1 MLTEELV
8 PLLNERAGLPQGT
21 ELALFEEIKPN
32 LVERLAD
39 LDRPLEKVSLPL
51 SMLVLN
57 YLLTQAKKKSHAYM
71 HSHFE
76 VRSVAVTLSFI

>member
-1 MLTEELV
+1 M
-8 PLLNERAGLPQGT
+8 PLLNVRAGLPQGT

-51 SMLVLN
+51 CILMLN
-57 YLLTQAKKKSHAYM
+57 YVKGYQTCANVKLAALGDQM
-71 HSHFE
+71 FQE
-76 VRSVAVTLSFI
+76 

>member
-8 PLLNERAGLPQGT
+8 PLLNVRAGLPQGT

-51 SMLVLN
+51 CILMLN
-57 YLLTQAKKKSHAYM
+57 YVKGYQNWQHWETKCFRNEEQ
-71 HSHFE
+71 
-76 VRSVAVTLSFI
+76 